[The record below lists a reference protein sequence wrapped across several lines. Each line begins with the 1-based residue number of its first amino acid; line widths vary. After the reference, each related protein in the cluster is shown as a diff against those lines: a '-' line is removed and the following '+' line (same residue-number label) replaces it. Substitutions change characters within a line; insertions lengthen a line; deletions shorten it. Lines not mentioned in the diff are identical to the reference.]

1 MDSINHSICTNTTI
15 NDGYCYGLPVCGYCY
30 HFNITLESSNNYELY
45 NMMVIRILL
54 PVIGLF
60 GLCGNGISAFIYSRK
75 SMRSSMNIYL
85 CALAISDIII
95 ILTAFFLFFI
105 ENLRYKSL
113 LLSKIFA
120 MLTPIAFPLGLTAQS
135 LSVFLTVTSAID
147 CFLLIYSNPN
157 CKRRFCS
164 ATTAIKMVG
173 MISMLAMLYNSPHMF
188 EINVITCWNIV
199 YFEKSIDVCPTDL
212 RQSQLYLTVYY
223 AWMYTAVMAVGPVLI
238 LIALNSAIIIAL
250 RNTLPVSGDSD
261 IITLVVVVC
270 LFITCN
276 ILPLTVNFLELI
288 FGYINAY
295 LIDLSNLIVV
305 LNSSC
310 NFLIYFAFGSRFR
323 KTLKEYIELIFYRQS
338 ASKIVVAA

>member
-1 MDSINHSICTNTTI
+1 
-15 NDGYCYGLPVCGYCY
+15 
-30 HFNITLESSNNYELY
+30 
-45 NMMVIRILL
+45 MVIRIFL

-75 SMRSSMNIYL
+75 SMRSSMNVYL

-113 LLSKIFA
+113 LLSEIFA
-120 MLTPIAFPLGLTAQS
+120 LLTPVAFPVGLTAQS
-135 LSVFLTVTSAID
+135 LSVFLTVTSAVD

-164 ATTAIKMVG
+164 TSTAIKIVG

-188 EINVITCWNIV
+188 EIDVITCWNIV
-199 YFEKSIDVCPTDL
+199 YAEKSIDVCPTDL

-223 AWMYTAVMAVGPVLI
+223 AWMYTVVMAVGPVLI
-238 LIALNSAIIIAL
+238 LIVLNSAIIIAL
-250 RNTLPVSGDSD
+250 RSTLSVSGDSD

-270 LFITCN
+270 LFIACN
-276 ILPLTVNFLELI
+276 
-288 FGYINAY
+288 
-295 LIDLSNLIVV
+295 V
-305 LNSSC
+305 L
-310 NFLIYFAFGSRFR
+310 A
-323 KTLKEYIELIFYRQS
+323 
-338 ASKIVVAA
+338 